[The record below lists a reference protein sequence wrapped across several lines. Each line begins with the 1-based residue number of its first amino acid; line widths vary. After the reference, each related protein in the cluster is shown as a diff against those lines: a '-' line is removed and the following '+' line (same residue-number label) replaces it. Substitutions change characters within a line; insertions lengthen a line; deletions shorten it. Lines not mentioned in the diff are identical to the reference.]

1 MTHFYLLD
9 KEKLALYYF
18 NVNKLLER
26 GFIKIIKE
34 NLKDLEDDQEKY
46 HENVMKTMNFRI
58 KKLENLENY
67 LLEDLKTYNFG
78 NTIRFLIK

>member
-46 HENVMKTMNFRI
+46 H
-58 KKLENLENY
+58 
-67 LLEDLKTYNFG
+67 
-78 NTIRFLIK
+78 